1 MRRALRQIFERNGLT
16 VAEASS
22 AREASELVGRDP
34 SIAAVVCDF
43 LMPELNGLAFYDEL
57 KLIAPHLCR
66 RMVFLTGV
74 AQEPVVHRS
83 IEERG
88 VPLISKLDDLQ
99 LVLDAVR
106 LALLRDGKTG

>member
-1 MRRALRQIFERNGLT
+1 MRRALRRLFEQSGLA
-16 VAEASS
+16 VVEAAS
-22 AREASELVGRDP
+22 AREAAELVRRDP

-43 LMPELNGLAFYDEL
+43 LMPELNGIAFYDAL
-57 KLIAPHLCR
+57 KAIAPHLCR

-74 AQEPVVHRS
+74 AQEPSVHRS